1 MADMLRLMAE
11 SQESEALLIFE
22 KQKEHDGAV
31 QKRPHPRR
39 GMDPA
44 AETVSKASALRGG
57 EAK

>member
-1 MADMLRLMAE
+1 MADMPRWTVE

-22 KQKEHDGAV
+22 KRKEHDGAV
-31 QKRPHPRR
+31 QKRPHSGR

>member
-1 MADMLRLMAE
+1 MAE

-22 KQKEHDGAV
+22 KRKEHDGAV